1 MAKKYI
7 ICLFLTVS
15 IASIAISN
23 SVQVANASV
32 SNDYFVDY
40 DTVAVDTVPDI
51 DFIDED
57 GVIHSAWG
65 EFVPAY
71 NLDYNDD
78 YAVTSV
84 AGVDFGDSRYTAMSK
99 FQSRFGYHYTDNGTN
114 ITFYSPN
121 IGGHEFTFGE
131 FYFDNNKFA
140 AAQLIK
146 VFKSNEFTKAK
157 QFRDLLATQYGA
169 KYKNINSCIDKN
181 GYKYYRCGRIVKN
194 AYPIMI
200 YVFKGQSKGGQ
211 MMYYVHVDYFD
222 IDSSLNNDI

>member
-169 KYKNINSCIDKN
+169 KLFCFCKFI
-181 GYKYYRCGRIVKN
+181 
-194 AYPIMI
+194 
-200 YVFKGQSKGGQ
+200 
-211 MMYYVHVDYFD
+211 
-222 IDSSLNNDI
+222 